1 MTGGTASG
9 KSSICKRLEGLGA
22 KIVDCDKLGHQ
33 AYVKGTAVLDQIV
46 QTFGADV
53 LTADGEIDRRA
64 LGAKVFSA
72 KVSEINS
79 TDLQYINFGADLLH
93 INCSTKQQ
101 VINFL
106 LGFQEELEKLNNIVW
121 PAIASLAKKQIED
134 FKNQGMQSVNEIL
147 GI

>member
-79 TDLQYINFGADLLH
+79 TDLQ
-93 INCSTKQQ
+93 
-101 VINFL
+101 
-106 LGFQEELEKLNNIVW
+106 
-121 PAIASLAKKQIED
+121 
-134 FKNQGMQSVNEIL
+134 
-147 GI
+147 